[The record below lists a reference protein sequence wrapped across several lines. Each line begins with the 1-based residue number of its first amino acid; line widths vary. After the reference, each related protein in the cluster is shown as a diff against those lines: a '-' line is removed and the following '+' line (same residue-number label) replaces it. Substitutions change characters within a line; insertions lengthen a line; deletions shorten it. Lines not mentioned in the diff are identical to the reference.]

1 MDINE
6 PVAWTSQDVLDADH
20 IIKAVVR
27 REQDEQHT
35 IPLYTHPSDR
45 IAELEKQIENLK
57 WDVNHREQDIDNLKT
72 RLFDAKRKYD
82 TSTHEYKYSAKYV
95 KELEAKIAELAQSN
109 PLYTPPAKTLD
120 EQFKKGFEAGKEEG
134 WKAHKFHHPAKTL
147 TDEEIE
153 ELAREMGMHLNDYE
167 IDPLGNSLDFAR
179 VILRK
184 AQEK

>member
-1 MDINE
+1 MNNE
-6 PVAWTSQDVLDADH
+6 PVAWMDANDKT
-20 IIKAVVR
+20 IISNEKKWAN
-27 REQDEQHT
+27 D

-109 PLYTPPAKTLD
+109 PLYT
-120 EQFKKGFEAGKEEG
+120 
-134 WKAHKFHHPAKTL
+134 HPAKTL
-147 TDEEIE
+147 TDAEIIELFSDTRFDAEERIQ
-153 ELAREMGMHLNDYE
+153 
-167 IDPLGNSLDFAR
+167 FAR
-179 VILRK
+179 AILKK
-184 AQEK
+184 ASEK